1 MPKKPKSRSASSTRL
16 AARGGGYSW
25 FVRISKVTLPLVAL
39 GLIGLVVARLS
50 QDPRQI
56 QLAEL
61 PTKEKTTPGQV
72 ELVKARYEGMDAK
85 GRKYTVSADKA
96 VRNMLSDEAVTLE
109 KPHAEM
115 ALEGGSMIRVQAEK
129 GDYDNKAGKLSLSG
143 GVTVSHDSGYEMHL
157 QDVKVDVATRHAAT
171 QNPVSAQGP
180 GGALQAQ
187 NMDVSDSGDL
197 VVFGGPAFLTLQ
209 NLKPK
214 LPAKKGRG

>member
-1 MPKKPKSRSASSTRL
+1 MPKKPKSRSAKSGRL

-50 QDPRQI
+50 EDPRQV
-56 QLAEL
+56 QLTEL
-61 PTKEKTTPGQV
+61 PAKEKTTPGQV
-72 ELVKARYEGMDAK
+72 ELVKARYEGMDAQ

-96 VRNMLSDEAVTLE
+96 VRNMLSAEAVTLE
-109 KPHAEM
+109 KPKAEM
-115 ALEGGSMIRVQAEK
+115 ALDGGSMIRVQAEK
-129 GDYDNKAGKLSLSG
+129 GDYDNKSQKLSLSG

-157 QDVKVDVATRHAAT
+157 QDVAVDVSTRHAAT

-180 GGALQAQ
+180 GGTLQAQ

-197 VVFGGPAFLTLQ
+197 VVFGGPAFMTLQ